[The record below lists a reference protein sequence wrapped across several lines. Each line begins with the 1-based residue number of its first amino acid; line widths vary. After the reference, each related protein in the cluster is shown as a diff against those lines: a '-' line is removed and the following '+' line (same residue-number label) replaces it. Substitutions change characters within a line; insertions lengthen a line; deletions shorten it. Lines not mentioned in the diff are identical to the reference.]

1 MQKRITLSVDSKV
14 YSEFQK
20 FCEDNDIIISKR
32 VERLMAKEIEEKRED
47 IKDRKT

>member
-1 MQKRITLSVDSKV
+1 MQKRVTLNIDSKV

-32 VERLMAKEIEEKRED
+32 VERLMKAEVED
-47 IKDRKT
+47 KK